1 MKFTDLQTRVFTA
14 GEALAAYRL
23 VILSNNNEVVLA
35 DEGDDTIIGSTGID
49 GAVADGADVNV
60 RLWNASGTRR
70 LTAGGAITA
79 GAAVAVAAN
88 GKVVALTDETKAYG
102 QALEAAAAD
111 GDVIEVL
118 PLGPLY
124 AMPTG
129 S

>member
-1 MKFTDLQTRVFTA
+1 MSYMDLPTRVFTA

-23 VILSNNNEVVLA
+23 VFLSNNEVVLA
-35 DEGDDTIIGSTGID
+35 DGDSLLVIGSTGID

-79 GAAVAVAAN
+79 GEVVAIAAG
-88 GKVVALTDETKAYG
+88 GKVVEQTDETIIYG
-102 QALEAAAAD
+102 LALEAAAAD

-118 PLGPLY
+118 PIGPLY
-124 AMPTG
+124 ALPTG

>member
-1 MKFTDLQTRVFTA
+1 MSYMDLPTRVFTA

-23 VILSNNNEVVLA
+23 VILSNNEVVLA
-35 DEGDDTIIGSTGID
+35 DAGDTAIIGSTGID
-49 GAVADGADVNV
+49 GAVPDGADVNV
-60 RLWNASGTRR
+60 RLWNAPGTRK

-88 GKVVALTDETKAYG
+88 GKVVALTDEANGYG
-102 QALEAAAAD
+102 SALEAASVD

-118 PLGPLY
+118 PLGAMY
-124 AMPTG
+124 VMPTG

>member
-23 VILSNNNEVVLA
+23 VIMSNNEVVLA
-35 DEGDDTIIGSTGID
+35 DAGDTAVMGSTGID

-79 GAAVAVAAN
+79 GAAVAVAAD
-88 GKVVALTDETKAYG
+88 GKVVALTDEANGYG
-102 QALEAAAAD
+102 VALESAAAD

-118 PLGPLY
+118 SLGAMY
-124 AMPTG
+124 VMPTG